1 MAIYGAFTHC
11 GLFVNGVDLTGT
23 SNSIKAEMIKEVK
36 ERNVFGNSGK
46 VREMAG
52 LGDVNFTAA
61 GFHEAAQDSLMRA
74 TYGTNTI
81 NTSFIVSS
89 ASKTATA
96 AGDLAFFFQGTQPQ
110 YSTGEQHGNDLLWG
124 LTLQAGAN
132 GYGII
137 AGKALNVGTT
147 AITADGNGTGVVM
160 PAASASQS
168 VYALMHVLEV
178 STDDTIDVLIQSDDN
193 SGFTSATTRFTFT
206 QAAAVGS
213 EFLAKLAGPISDT
226 YWRAVYNVTAAADP
240 SFKVAIVLGIQ

>member
-11 GLFVNGVDLTGT
+11 GLFINGVDLTGV
-23 SNSIKAEMIKEVK
+23 SNTVKAEMIKEVK
-36 ERNVFGNSGK
+36 ERNVFGNTGK

-61 GFHEAAQDSLMRA
+61 GFHEAAQDSLLRA

-81 NTSFIVSS
+81 NTAFIISS

-124 LTLQAGAN
+124 LNLQGGGN

-160 PAASASQS
+160 PAASATQY
-168 VYALMHVLEV
+168 VYAMLQVLEV
-178 STDDTIDVLIQSDDN
+178 SADDSIVVTIESDDN
-193 SGFTSATTRFTFT
+193 ADFTSATTRFTFDSASAIGA
-206 QAAAVGS
+206 QYPAR
-213 EFLAKLAGPISDT
+213 LAGAITDT
-226 YWRAVYNVTAAADP
+226 YWRAVYDVTGADV
-240 SFKVAIVLGIQ
+240 SIKCAVLLGIQ